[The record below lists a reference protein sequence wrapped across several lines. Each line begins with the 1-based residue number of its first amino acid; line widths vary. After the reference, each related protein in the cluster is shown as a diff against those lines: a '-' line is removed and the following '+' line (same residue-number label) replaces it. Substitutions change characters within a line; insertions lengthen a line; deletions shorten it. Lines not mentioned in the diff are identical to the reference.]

1 MPQSY
6 SPRIGARAC
15 DAPMRR
21 IRLAIMVTI
30 EGAGV
35 ELACEVVG
43 QGPAVVLVHDMASDS
58 IAMAPVAAALSDS
71 ARVITYDRRGYGAS
85 GAPEPYERTTVNEQ
99 AEDAAR
105 VIAAIDGG
113 APAIVVGDGFGA
125 LVALDLLLRHGAAVR
140 GAVLSDPPL
149 FAFVAQ
155 ATEELGAQRELLA
168 EHLRTDGPE
177 AAVARARGAHR
188 AFFADFGGLASWPV
202 TRRELRSIEQ
212 PTVVLTGSSSRASI
226 EVAADTVAE
235 LLPAAQRLHDGDLE
249 AAVRRLLA

>member
-1 MPQSY
+1 
-6 SPRIGARAC
+6 
-15 DAPMRR
+15 
-21 IRLAIMVTI
+21 MVTI

-43 QGPAVVLVHDMASDS
+43 HGPPVVLVHDMASDS
-58 IAMAPVAAALSDS
+58 IAMAPVAGALSDS

-113 APAIVVGDGFGA
+113 IPAIVVGDGFGA

-140 GAVLSDPPL
+140 AAVLRDPPL

-168 EHLRTDGPE
+168 QRLRTEGPEAAVAAWLQGRAGE

-212 PTVVLTGSSSRASI
+212 PTVVLTGSSSPASI
-226 EVAADTVAE
+226 EVAADTLAE
-235 LLPAAQRLHDGDLE
+235 LLPAAQRRSDGDLE
-249 AAVRRLLA
+249 AAARGLLA

>member
-1 MPQSY
+1 
-6 SPRIGARAC
+6 
-15 DAPMRR
+15 
-21 IRLAIMVTI
+21 MVTI

-43 QGPAVVLVHDMASDS
+43 QGPPVVLVHDMASDS
-58 IAMAPVAAALSDS
+58 IAMAPVAGALSGS

-177 AAVARARGAHR
+177 AAVAAWLGGRAGEAAVARARGAHR

-226 EVAADTVAE
+226 ELAADTVAE
-235 LLPAAQRLHDGDLE
+235 LLPAAQRRRDGDLE
-249 AAVRRLLA
+249 AAARALLA